1 MDRSF
6 GLALP
11 VLLALGACSS
21 SETTTSN
28 GTDAGTAN
36 PNAKKV
42 GDACTC
48 KNDGSGPTSSLDSC
62 SGDAQG
68 CFAKNILCQL
78 ATPAK
83 ANETG
88 SGTCVQQCTRT
99 DEGKQGACPAGMI
112 CKGNA
117 GGALI
122 CQ

>member
-1 MDRSF
+1 MTRSS
-6 GLALP
+6 GLALAA
-11 VLLALGACSS
+11 LLALAACSS
-21 SETTTSN
+21 SETTGN

-48 KNDGSGPTSSLDSC
+48 TNDGTVPGTLGSC
-62 SGDAQG
+62 SGDGQG

-78 ATPAK
+78 AAPAK
-83 ANETG
+83 AKETG
-88 SGTCVQQCTRT
+88 SGTCVQQCTRA
-99 DEGKQGACPAGMI
+99 DEGKQGACPAGLI
-112 CKGNA
+112 CKANA